1 MLNTL
6 HLLNQRFSLFVESGK
21 SNIIVGY
28 KTMSLI
34 NQISG
39 GPIYKFLDTDAL
51 VDRCYKILEFIQKFS
66 LAWVYKIFILYNIN
80 IAYL

>member
-51 VDRCYKILEFIQKFS
+51 VDRCYKIIEFI
-66 LAWVYKIFILYNIN
+66 
-80 IAYL
+80 